1 MEQSERQQVALLID
15 FENLVYGLHET
26 FGTNFADEV
35 EPELLFR
42 LAEEYGQ
49 VVLANAYADWRFR
62 EVNQFQTD
70 LYRLG
75 IDLVHV
81 FAKRHAINYKNA
93 VDVKMAVDAIET
105 VWTLPHVDIFVI
117 VSGDRDFIHVLKT
130 LRRYGKTVVGV
141 SPAKA
146 VSSDFAALC
155 DRFVRYGALAHTY
168 RQDILVNGNATDAA
182 SDGDLDVVR
191 RALRDILTERRDGIK
206 GSQIKPL
213 LRRRLAVTFD
223 ESEYGFSRLVD
234 LLHALPETVS
244 VAHSPEGGDITV
256 FPANTQG
263 SPAHASAASPSQE
276 IPNGDLARRA
286 GLPRYRFVQD
296 AKRRHEI
303 LAALHNAMIE
313 ETPFKLA
320 NVFESVL
327 EDCEELQLS
336 TTVLSK
342 YQAILWQSRV
352 FDVEPNQQMVPTRE
366 RLMRLVPDIHSA
378 ADLAFRYEASVVYKL
393 AGAAEEIGRELTPAV
408 VCGILGL
415 DDLEDGLAYARRL
428 LDYVDNQQNGG

>member
-1 MEQSERQQVALLID
+1 MEHNERQQVALFID
-15 FENLVYGLHET
+15 FENLIYGLHET

-62 EVNQFQTD
+62 EINQFQTD

-75 IDLVHV
+75 IDLIHV
-81 FAKRHAINYKNA
+81 FAKRHSNKYKNA

-105 VWTLPHVDIFVI
+105 VWTLPHVDTFVI

-146 VSSDFAALC
+146 VSNDFAALC

-168 RQDILVNGNATDAA
+168 RQELLANGHSTNGDVNL
-182 SDGDLDVVR
+182 DLEAVR
-191 RALRDILTERRDGIK
+191 HALREILAERPDGLK
-206 GSQIKPL
+206 GSQVKPL
-213 LRRRLAVTFD
+213 LRRRLSVTFD
-223 ESEYGFSRLVD
+223 ESEYGYSRLVD
-234 LLHALPETVS
+234 LLHALPDTVS
-244 VAHSPEGGDITV
+244 VAHSATGGDITV
-256 FPANTQG
+256 FPAEARG
-263 SPAHASAASPSQE
+263 SAAYIAALATANDFPD
-276 IPNGDLARRA
+276 GDLARRA
-286 GLPRYRFVQD
+286 SLARYRFEQD
-296 AKRRHEI
+296 AARRRQI
-303 LAALHNAMIE
+303 MTALYEAMTE

-327 EDCEELQLS
+327 DNCEELQLS

-352 FDVEPNQQMVPTRE
+352 FEMEANQQTIPTRD
-366 RLMRLVPDIHSA
+366 RLMRLVPDIESGG
-378 ADLAFRYEASVVYKL
+378 DLAFRYEASIVYKL
-393 AGAAEEIGRELTPAV
+393 VAAAEELGRELRPDG
-408 VCGILGL
+408 VCSILGL
-415 DDLEDGLAYARRL
+415 PDDEEGLAYVSRL
-428 LDYVDNQQNGG
+428 LEYVANQQNG